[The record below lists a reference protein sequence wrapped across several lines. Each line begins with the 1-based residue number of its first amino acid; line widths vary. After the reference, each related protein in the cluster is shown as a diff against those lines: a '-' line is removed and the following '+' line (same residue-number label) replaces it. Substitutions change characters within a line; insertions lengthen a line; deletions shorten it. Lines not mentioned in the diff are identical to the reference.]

1 MRLLEIASAEEQMA
15 LWKLVSDSVWAAIN
29 QQAREEAE
37 RAAAERAAGGAG
49 RGKRSDRSAAPSASS
64 PPAPPFK
71 PAKPPPKVGKDEDE
85 DQDVDQDQEKD
96 DLDKEL
102 DGIDK
107 LDADDKLDGADKL
120 DATNLAKQPGRA
132 SEKTASTW
140 PKPMVAKG
148 LKTVIPSTRSPNE
161 LVAVAP
167 KPTRVVD
174 KPRF

>member
-1 MRLLEIASAEEQMA
+1 MRLLEIASAQEQMA
-15 LWKLVSDSVWAAIN
+15 LWKLISDSVWAAIN
-29 QQAREEAE
+29 RQAKEEAE

-102 DGIDK
+102 DAI
-107 LDADDKLDGADKL
+107 DKLDGADKL

-132 SEKTASTW
+132 SEKTAPRW
-140 PKPMVAKG
+140 PKPTVAKG
-148 LKTVIPSTRSPNE
+148 LKTVIPST
-161 LVAVAP
+161 L
-167 KPTRVVD
+167 TR
-174 KPRF
+174 